1 MVIRTTDPTLNYI
14 YHVEIIQYMHI
25 RQLQKLR
32 LQNVRSWFGIEQPK
46 LYIGLLMQIH
56 IMVEID
62 G

>member
-32 LQNVRSWFGIEQPK
+32 LQNVRSWIGIETTQAI
-46 LYIGLLMQIH
+46 YWIIDADTH
-56 IMVEID
+56 MVEID